1 MSERLTPIRLPNTLN
16 YPIEIAKCLVPGG
29 TYVKRHTP
37 LLLYRFFTK
46 VKEDQEDGTEEYVD
60 REFIEQFE
68 CPVEGKLVE
77 WEVENDEQLE
87 NNLKVVAKLHE
98 PCTHEVHYGGLC
110 AICGE
115 NITSQDYMGY
125 SDMTR
130 ANISM
135 THDTGGLTVSLD
147 EASRIEEQNVSRLR
161 KERRLSLIVDLDQ
174 TIIHATVDPTV
185 GEWMS
190 DPSNVN
196 YHLLKDVRSFYLQEG
211 YRTYSSCYYIKLRP
225 GLQEFLTRISSMYEL
240 HIYTMGTKA
249 YAKEIAKI
257 IDPEGKVF
265 QDRVLSRD
273 DSGSLTQKSLQRLF
287 PCDTSMVVIID
298 DRGDIWD
305 WNPNLIKVVP
315 FEFFVGIGD
324 INSNFLAKP
333 TPLPE
338 QENTSPV
345 ETPHEQT
352 ESVDVNTNQDAVL
365 PESSASLPGSS
376 TIPERTLLKETFL
389 QDKQALDE
397 QNKERFTA
405 LQLQKSERP
414 LAKQQNALLEED
426 EPDHSVLHGGDK
438 ELLHLERV
446 LTRIHQAY
454 YDEES
459 NNEKEANKVHANV
472 ERIIPSMKS
481 KVLKGCRIL
490 FSGVIPLGIDVVTSD
505 IARWATSFGA
515 QIVVDFDQSPT
526 HLIAAKIRTEKVKTA
541 ITLGNV
547 RVVKLNWLT
556 ESLSMWERLPE
567 SNYLLYPSYD
577 LPDRAL
583 SDHYYSSD
591 SNDEQRT
598 YEINDRELDDIDWN
612 EADRDVEDALG
623 DLSEGDDNEENPR
636 ESDEA
641 TPADNESGS
650 KKRKTDKDDSLSKAY
665 DEKRKKPNEARSTK
679 ESSNQGQQGSNEND
693 LEGLQDLAE
702 LMEEELS
709 RKEMS

>member
-16 YPIEIAKCLVPGG
+16 YPIEIAKCLVPAG

-46 VKEDQEDGTEEYVD
+46 VKQDRDDGTEEYVD

-68 CPVEGKLVE
+68 CPVEGELVQ
-77 WEVENDEQLE
+77 WEVKNDEQLDS
-87 NNLKVVAKLHE
+87 NLKVIAKLHE

-125 SDMTR
+125 SDMAR

-147 EASRIEEQNVSRLR
+147 EANRIEEQNVIRLR
-161 KERRLSLIVDLDQ
+161 NERRLSLIVDLDQ

-190 DPSNVN
+190 DPSNAN

-211 YRTYSSCYYIKLRP
+211 FRTYSSRYYIKLRP
-225 GLQEFLTRISSMYEL
+225 GLQEFLARISNMYEL

-249 YAKEIAKI
+249 YAKEIAKL
-257 IDPEGKVF
+257 IDPEGKIF

-338 QENTSPV
+338 QESTSPI
-345 ETPHEQT
+345 ETPHEQE

-365 PESSASLPGSS
+365 PDSSSSQSTS

-389 QDKQALDE
+389 QDKQALEE

-414 LAKQQNALLEED
+414 LAKQQNALRDED
-426 EPDHSVLHGGDK
+426 EHQHSLLHEGDK
-438 ELLHLERV
+438 ELLHLERI

-459 NNEKEANKVHANV
+459 RNENQKNKVHANV

-490 FSGVIPLGIDVVTSD
+490 FSGVIPLGIDVFSSD
-505 IARWATSFGA
+505 IAKWAMSFGA
-515 QIVVDFDQSPT
+515 QIVLDFDQSPT

-541 ITLGNV
+541 INMGSV

-556 ESLSMWERLPE
+556 DSISAWERLSE

-598 YEINDRELDDIDWN
+598 YEINERELDDIDWN

-623 DLSEGDDNEENPR
+623 DLSDGDDNEENSLETVETSSPV
-636 ESDEA
+636 ETELD
-641 TPADNESGS
+641 S
-650 KKRKTDKDDSLSKAY
+650 KKRKSNDEVTSKPD
-665 DEKRKKPNEARSTK
+665 DEKRKKLNDPKSVEEISNK
-679 ESSNQGQQGSNEND
+679 QQKSSNGNES
-693 LEGLQDLAE
+693 EGLEDLAE

-709 RKEMS
+709 K